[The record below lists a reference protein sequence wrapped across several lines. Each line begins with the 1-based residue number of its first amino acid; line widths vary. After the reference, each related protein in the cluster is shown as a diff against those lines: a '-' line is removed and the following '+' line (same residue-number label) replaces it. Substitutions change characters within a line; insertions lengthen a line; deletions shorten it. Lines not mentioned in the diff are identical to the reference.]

1 MKPTRIA
8 VIGTAGWPVSRL
20 VEAFHAQT
28 PGSETLH
35 HFPKVDFFVE
45 HAAMA
50 LPFAQG
56 ERPTVV
62 GCRQALRATELVDQ
76 IVSKRRERP

>member
-50 LPFAQG
+50 LPFAQR
-56 ERPTVV
+56 ERTTV
-62 GCRQALRATELVDQ
+62 GYGQTLRATALVDQ